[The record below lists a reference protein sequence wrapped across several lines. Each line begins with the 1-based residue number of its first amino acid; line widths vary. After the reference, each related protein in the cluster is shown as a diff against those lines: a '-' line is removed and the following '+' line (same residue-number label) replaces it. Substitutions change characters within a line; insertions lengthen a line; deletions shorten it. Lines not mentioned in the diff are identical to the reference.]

1 MNAQTTGRAVE
12 YLRRS
17 VERDKGADKDRGAG
31 QRAANAAQAAR
42 DGVTIVRTFDGDW
55 GTSGGRGKREKRAA
69 MAELIDAIRVGDVSR
84 VYCHTTDRLAR
95 DVEYG
100 MALWNA
106 CKDAGTILRPGS
118 QSFDPREPGY
128 LTLWTVLLAQAEED
142 LDRMT
147 RKNVDVSAWR
157 AEHIATCGLPGRPHM
172 GRCHIVGCADTRHCR
187 YSHRRGHGNYGERP
201 GEDANAVI
209 AAYQDAGSILAAA
222 RLLNVRGVPTRM
234 GGPWSSVSVRQLLV
248 RLGAYPNRTRPGA
261 KARAPFV
268 FYGLLRCHCR
278 HLLTGSRYQNGPDP
292 GYTSYKCHMA
302 RTVPDHGPGSIP
314 EKRMLEWAKAEVAAR
329 LHAPA
334 EIEMEA
340 VNREA
345 ERSAL
350 AARRTVIE
358 DMYES
363 NGPTWRDEYR
373 RRIGAVAKAE
383 ERLRDQEVAA
393 VVVPVP
399 EVAWDRPAEKVNEVL
414 RALWYEVT
422 MDATMAPI
430 EAIPIVPEW
439 WA

>member
-1 MNAQTTGRAVE
+1 VQDLRALVALADAHKVPVRLVADQIDTSTATGRMLLTMLAAVDE
-12 YLRRS
+12 MTADLAS
-17 VERDKGADKDRGAG
+17 EHARDAV
-31 QRAANAAQAAR
+31 AAR
-42 DGVTIVRTFDGDW
+42 RARGD
-55 GTSGGRGKREKRAA
+55 R
-69 MAELIDAIRVGDVSR
+69 I
-84 VYCHTTDRLAR
+84 
-95 DVEYG
+95 
-100 MALWNA
+100 
-106 CKDAGTILRPGS
+106 
-118 QSFDPREPGY
+118 
-128 LTLWTVLLAQAEED
+128 
-142 LDRMT
+142 
-147 RKNVDVSAWR
+147 
-157 AEHIATCGLPGRPHM
+157 
-172 GRCHIVGCADTRHCR
+172 
-187 YSHRRGHGNYGERP
+187 GHPFYGERT
-201 GEDANAVI
+201 GEDADAVV
-209 AAYQDAGSILAAA
+209 AAYQDAGSILGAA
-222 RLLNVRGVPTRM
+222 RLLNVRHVPTRM

-329 LHAPA
+329 LHPPA